1 MVRRRHTTDRGRRT
15 IPTADRISARS
26 SRRAGYC
33 VSMRWCSICS
43 SGTARRCP
51 ALDMVGTLTDAGY
64 RVIIYS
70 MRSDAA
76 TILDCLDNGAV
87 TYLTKSEG
95 RQHLVPSI
103 EAAVTDHPYVSPS
116 MAGAM
121 SADTRASRPKLT
133 ERERE
138 VLIQWFRTE
147 SKTFAAKAL
156 YITASTLATHLG
168 RGAHQVRCGR
178 SSGVDES
185 GARGPCFAGRNHQH
199 RRPVTKR
206 TQTTIIR
213 QGSGGLHP
221 ERAYRD
227 CSATGGLIRLDRICC
242 AGCM

>member
-26 SRRAGYC
+26 SRRAGYAYRC
-33 VSMRWCSICS
+33 
-43 SGTARRCP
+43 GGARSAVRDGSPLP

-133 ERERE
+133 ERNGK
-138 VLIQWFRTE
+138 F
-147 SKTFAAKAL
+147 
-156 YITASTLATHLG
+156 
-168 RGAHQVRCGR
+168 
-178 SSGVDES
+178 
-185 GARGPCFAGRNHQH
+185 
-199 RRPVTKR
+199 
-206 TQTTIIR
+206 
-213 QGSGGLHP
+213 
-221 ERAYRD
+221 
-227 CSATGGLIRLDRICC
+227 
-242 AGCM
+242 

>member
-1 MVRRRHTTDRGRRT
+1 MTAPDLTEITVALIDDHDVVHEGLASWCAGATPPIEVAGRYLRPTEFLRDRVGGQGVRIDAVVLDLQFGDGS
-15 IPTADRISARS
+15 PL
-26 SRRAGYC
+26 
-33 VSMRWCSICS
+33 
-43 SGTARRCP
+43 P
-51 ALDMVGTLTDAGY
+51 ALDMVSALTDAGY

-95 RQHLVPSI
+95 RQHLVPAI
-103 EAAVTDHPYVSPS
+103 EAAVTDHPYLSPS

-168 RGAHQVRCGR
+168 RVRTKY
-178 SSGVDES
+178 
-185 GARGPCFAGRNHQH
+185 AAAGR
-199 RRPVTKR
+199 PAPTKAALVAR
-206 TQTTIIR
+206 ALQDGII
-213 QGSGGLHP
+213 SIDDL
-221 ERAYRD
+221 
-227 CSATGGLIRLDRICC
+227 
-242 AGCM
+242 